1 MMVRRNEMSRIDPIL
16 ARAISAG
23 FAAFL
28 ITAMI
33 LYSAKSFILA
43 LDNEAALELHNSATA
58 QIARR

>member
-1 MMVRRNEMSRIDPIL
+1 MSRIDPIL

-43 LDNEAALELHNSATA
+43 LDNEAALELHNSAAA
-58 QIARR
+58 QVARR